1 MARRKA
7 GTVVSTALTGIR
19 FELDSQ
25 GRPTFQGMHFE
36 FTAQVLDSFG
46 RERPMVS
53 ERLPENVL
61 EIGHALKAFVGL
73 TSGEADLMGVLFNP
87 PPEPQA

>member
-19 FELDSQ
+19 FELDSLS
-25 GRPTFQGMHFE
+25 RPTFHGTVFQ
-36 FTAQVLDSFG
+36 FTAQALDDFG

-53 ERLPENVL
+53 ERIADNVQEL
-61 EIGHALKAFVGL
+61 GFAVQAFVGL
-73 TSGEADLMGVLFNP
+73 TLAEAELMGVKFTP
-87 PPEPQA
+87 PPPPP